1 MILFR
6 QKRGLPGLVHV
17 WCSSYYTHVRETERF
32 LFCSD
37 YVLFSHISTN
47 ILFTCSTF
55 SLCTRAAYYRT
66 LFFLFCAVFGF
77 FLLFDCNRMSFLCPT
92 LLRRGGAREKNILK
106 YLFYIYFLNVLAAAV
121 AQQSVVNINKLHLPF
136 GLSYCALT
144 VHCCMLFSSSTCENR
159 FFVCSYNGEKI
170 MHLNIREGNCG
181 MILVLFGRY
190 HFGLCFFLS
199 FSSRMRQDAAIMAK
213 NRNVQTWRVERT

>member
-1 MILFR
+1 MVQLVLHTCKRDREIFILFR
-6 QKRGLPGLVHV
+6 LR
-17 WCSSYYTHVRETERF
+17 SF
-32 LFCSD
+32 
-37 YVLFSHISTN
+37 FSHFHKYFIH
-47 ILFTCSTF
+47 LFHIFVVYESRVLPYT
-55 SLCTRAAYYRT
+55 
-66 LFFLFCAVFGF
+66 FFLFCAVFGF